1 MCFTVITA
9 TMEIQ
14 KEQCA
19 AEYHWQLRAPAITAK
34 NALDDIE
41 FFLYSADEITV
52 ESWKLSS
59 ELCLSCKRNK
69 LEEHKQVTVTATS
82 LMQRA

>member
-41 FFLYSADEITV
+41 FFCTQQMKL
-52 ESWKLSS
+52 LSS
-59 ELCLSCKRNK
+59 LGSFLQSSACKWNRP
-69 LEEHKQVTVTATS
+69 EEHKQVTV
-82 LMQRA
+82 